1 MNSHCYL
8 ELEVAWSLQPGWAL
22 DDWPGACVAGGRPS
36 RPWVD
41 VHWSAMPWRQATY
54 QQSGQP
60 PCPHT
65 GVSIWVLAAC
75 PLPALARLSAWLDW
89 PDVQ

>member
-1 MNSHCYL
+1 MNSHFSL
-8 ELEVAWSLQPGWAL
+8 ELEVAWSLQPGCAL
-22 DDWPGACVAGGRPS
+22 DDWPGACVAGGQPS
-36 RPWVD
+36 RLWVD
-41 VHWSAMPWRQATY
+41 VHWSAMPWRQAPY

-65 GVSIWVLAAC
+65 GVGIWVLAAC
-75 PLPALARLSAWLDW
+75 PLSALARLSAWLDW